1 MDHVTVVVRDLDAA
15 VDFFREL
22 GMEIDGTTQVRGEW
36 VDRICGID
44 GVTAD
49 IAMLHTPD
57 GHGRIE
63 LTRYLSP
70 EPDAGVRNPEP
81 VETPGL
87 RQVMFAVDDLDSTV
101 HRLREHGAELVG
113 EIVRYEDVYRLC
125 YLRGPEGGHRR
136 TGGRTSLRRVS
147 WFAQGIRHV
156 DQRQGKWRLR

>member
-1 MDHVTVVVRDLDAA
+1 MALQRMDHVTVVVRDLDAA

-22 GMEIDGTTQVRGEW
+22 GMEVDGTTQVQGGW

-49 IAMLHTPD
+49 ITMLHTPD

-63 LTRYLSP
+63 LTRYVHP
-70 EPDAGVRNPEP
+70 EPALGDRAPEP

-87 RQVMFAVDDLDSTV
+87 RQVMFAVDDLDDTV
-101 HRLREHGAELVG
+101 ARLQGRGAGLVG

-125 YLRGPEGGHRR
+125 YLRGPEGIIVALAEE
-136 TGGRTSLRRVS
+136 LR
-147 WFAQGIRHV
+147 
-156 DQRQGKWRLR
+156 

>member
-1 MDHVTVVVRDLDAA
+1 MALQRMDHVTVVVRDLDAA

-22 GMEIDGTTQVRGEW
+22 GMEVDGTTQVQGEW

-49 IAMLHTPD
+49 ITMLHTPD

-63 LTRYLSP
+63 LTRYVRP
-70 EPDAGVRNPEP
+70 EPDLGDRAPEP

-87 RQVMFAVDDLDSTV
+87 RQVMFAVDDLDGTV
-101 HRLREHGAELVG
+101 ARLQGRGAGLVG

-125 YLRGPEGGHRR
+125 YLRGPEGIIVALAEE
-136 TGGRTSLRRVS
+136 LR
-147 WFAQGIRHV
+147 
-156 DQRQGKWRLR
+156 